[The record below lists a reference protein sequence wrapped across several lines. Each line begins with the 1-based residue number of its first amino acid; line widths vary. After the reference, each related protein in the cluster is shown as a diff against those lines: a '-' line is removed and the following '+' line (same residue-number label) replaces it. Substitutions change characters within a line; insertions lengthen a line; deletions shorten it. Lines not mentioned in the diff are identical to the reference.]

1 MIAPS
6 LSRGCSFHA
15 TALPILGA
23 IVVVMCAIDGAQA
36 VAQSLLDGEF
46 IADALF
52 HDGGNHGRR
61 HLQKISDDDDPFTV
75 DKYGNMVYKDRLR
88 YNPVEYHPIKCVFY
102 AAIGGA
108 CSCIGQAMQARY
120 AHTMRA
126 SAPGTELDLSKP
138 RQLYETLR
146 NTYFQNPIFTNGLGL
161 DVFGAVCVL
170 YATMVRYPIQESG
183 LMVFSLCRD
192 HRVH

>member
-23 IVVVMCAIDGAQA
+23 IVVVMCAIDGVQA

-46 IADALF
+46 IADAVF
-52 HDGGNHGRR
+52 RNHGRR
-61 HLQKISDDDDPFTV
+61 HLQNKDDSAPFTV
-75 DKYGNMVYKDRLR
+75 DKYGNMVEKDRLW
-88 YNPVEYHPIKCVFY
+88 YNPVEFHPIKCVFY

-170 YATMVRYPIQESG
+170 YATMVRCPIQESS
-183 LMVFSLCRD
+183 LMNFSFY